1 MTTTNSRSP
10 TRSVTLG
17 AMALPGDLD
26 VPAGARG
33 LVMFVHGSGSSRLSQ
48 RNRYV
53 AGHLRERGLA
63 TLLFDLLT
71 ADEADD
77 RRKVFDIGLLA
88 ARVAGA
94 IDALAALPAVAGLPL
109 GLFGASTGAAAALQ
123 VAAQRPAA
131 VAAVVSRGGRPDLAL
146 DHLGAVHAPTLLIVG
161 GDDWQVLDLN
171 REALAALRCH
181 KQLQVVPGA
190 THLFEEPGTLEA
202 VARLAGD
209 WFVEHLAPAAAPRTS
224 R

>member
-1 MTTTNSRSP
+1 
-10 TRSVTLG
+10 
-17 AMALPGDLD
+17 
-26 VPAGARG
+26 
-33 LVMFVHGSGSSRLSQ
+33 
-48 RNRYV
+48 
-53 AGHLRERGLA
+53 
-63 TLLFDLLT
+63 
-71 ADEADD
+71 
-77 RRKVFDIGLLA
+77 
-88 ARVAGA
+88 
-94 IDALAALPAVAGLPL
+94 
-109 GLFGASTGAAAALQ
+109 
-123 VAAQRPAA
+123 
-131 VAAVVSRGGRPDLAL
+131 LAL